1 MVSKFPL
8 YRYGSSFLI
17 VFFVYITILF
27 TKNFEYSKQEKNI
40 RFLFNFF
47 LIIAVSAFFTKNS
60 LKFIKNITQE
70 IIFQKFII
78 LIVYLKVKETKLK
91 KIILNNKGYY
101 FFSNGVLCMYGNPPC
116 THIELNNIVFSESHN
131 YKIFYKK
138 K

>member
-1 MVSKFPL
+1 MNIFLFCFFLLFVLLWFIKFPL

-60 LKFIKNITQE
+60 LRIYKKYNSGNYFPKIHNFNIISQS
-70 IIFQKFII
+70 
-78 LIVYLKVKETKLK
+78 KETKLK

-101 FFSNGVLCMYGNPPC
+101 FLVMEYFACMV
-116 THIELNNIVFSESHN
+116 THRVHILS
-131 YKIFYKK
+131 
-138 K
+138 